1 MGAGLTTDEEG
12 APFLLEASQGDRIT
26 GRIARSELASLVQA
40 ALVMPEAAGALN
52 GWFPCAACATKDFQ
66 HEAHAPCGQLDI

>member
-26 GRIARSELASLVQA
+26 GRIARSELASLVHA
-40 ALVMPEAAGALN
+40 ALELPEAAGALN
-52 GWFPCAACATKDFQ
+52 GWFPRMSCAIEDVQ